1 MLKNILKQ
9 NICLKNPDKP
19 TCIDLILTNY
29 PRSLQNIDTF
39 EIGFSDF
46 NKLTVLKQHF
56 PKQKPQ
62 VVYPSTI

>member
-1 MLKNILKQ
+1 MLKNLLKQ

-19 TCIDLILTNY
+19 TCIDLILTNC
-29 PRSLQNIDTF
+29 PRSHQNIDTF
-39 EIGFSDF
+39 ETGFSDF

-56 PKQKPQ
+56 PKQKPK